1 MSLSERKALHLTGRL
16 PTAVED
22 INIQKKRVL
31 KYLRSTSSML
41 EKYILMARL
50 RTTHMRL
57 FYKIVIEELQVYI
70 KRIPFF
76 LFFFFFPF
84 PLINSMIIHRIT
96 LYNIMCII
104 GISTCYLYTYCRYSL
119 SRIF

>member
-1 MSLSERKALHLTGRL
+1 MSLSERKILHLTGRL

-22 INIQKKRVL
+22 INTQKKRVL

-57 FYKIVIEELQVYI
+57 FYKIVIEELQVLYI
-70 KRIPFF
+70 KKILF
-76 LFFFFFPF
+76 LFLF
-84 PLINSMIIHRIT
+84 S
-96 LYNIMCII
+96 
-104 GISTCYLYTYCRYSL
+104 YLSPNKL
-119 SRIF
+119 VFSSIE